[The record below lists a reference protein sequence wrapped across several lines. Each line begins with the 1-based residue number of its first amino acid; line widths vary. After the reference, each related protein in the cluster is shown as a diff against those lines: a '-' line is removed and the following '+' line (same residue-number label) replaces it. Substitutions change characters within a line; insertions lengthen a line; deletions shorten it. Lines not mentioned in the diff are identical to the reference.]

1 MRRRAS
7 LVSLLTLTCHI
18 ASAPRLEPTTSSA
31 NAVTAPPLRST
42 AILTASALSPA
53 TRKSR
58 DPADLPGGAEPAANE
73 PCPKEMAL
81 IESPQGPFCI
91 DRWEASLRRSAHT
104 AAPWPSNEPVDGVEA
119 EVVAVSQPGVKP
131 QGYISREQASRACQ
145 NASKRLC
152 AIDEWLHACRG
163 PRQTTYP
170 YGSERRS
177 GACNDRT
184 MNPPDHPVVRLF
196 NQFAKPDTDRATMW
210 HLDWMNDPRLHELP
224 DTVAPAGGHGE
235 CRNEY
240 GVYDLVGN
248 LHEWISDP
256 EGTFVGGFFMDT
268 IRNGEGCSYKTT
280 AHDARYHDYSTG
292 FRCCADVL
300 VQESLTR

>member
-1 MRRRAS
+1 MHRRAS

-18 ASAPRLEPTTSSA
+18 ASAPGLEPAAPA
-31 NAVTAPPLRST
+31 NAVTAPRSGSA
-42 AILTASALSPA
+42 AILTAPALPAATPTPGAHASPPRGPDPA
-53 TRKSR
+53 TNGR
-58 DPADLPGGAEPAANE
+58 
-73 PCPKEMAL
+73 CPREMAL
-81 IESPQGPFCI
+81 IERPDGPFCI
-91 DRWEASLRRSAHT
+91 DRWEASLQRNARGSD
-104 AAPWPSNEPVDGVEA
+104 PWPSNEPVDGVEA

-131 QGYISREQASRACQ
+131 QGYISGAQASRACQ
-145 NASKRLC
+145 NANKRLC
-152 AIDEWLHACRG
+152 TLDEWLHACRG

-170 YGSERRS
+170 YGNERRS
-177 GACNDRT
+177 EACNDRT
-184 MNPPDHPVVRLF
+184 MNPPEHPVVRLF

-224 DTVAPAGGHGE
+224 DTVASTGGHGE

-292 FRCCADVL
+292 FRCC
-300 VQESLTR
+300 Q